1 MPSRVNKC
9 ARLPILCPVDWL
21 VEKALREQEQLIQS
35 HIDTLLSKLHE
46 QIDGPSQGRVNIVRV
61 LI

>member
-1 MPSRVNKC
+1 MVPL
-9 ARLPILCPVDWL
+9 ADTL

-46 QIDGPSQGRVNIVRV
+46 QIDGPNQGRVNIVRILV
-61 LI
+61 